1 MPMEPSVAMPEK
13 RRRGR
18 PKGTKNSTT
27 KKKRA
32 PLIQTSIESVSVDT
46 HEEGENVSEVNEAF
60 NGFTYMKVKR
70 ISNRTDERLTMLQIH
85 ERRLEHV
92 EKAEDMDSSDIAY
105 TIASLKHLQK
115 RHNDNNSL
123 MKGAMLNAYIEDCF
137 SKDYNG
143 THENVIE
150 LYRRMQEAG
159 ACQDTSDAVCVCGSF
174 SFVVDTSTATQICTE
189 CGCSTHFQECTVNDL
204 WADERVQV
212 LSKIAYKRINH
223 FREWCNAIQ
232 ARQQPN
238 DALQSV
244 INKVKQELKK
254 ERVVDMSTVT
264 PQKIRN
270 YLHTLRLGKYYEF
283 TSAIYAD
290 ITGKPI
296 PKFSPDVEHTLMTM
310 FTAIQPVFD
319 EMEGKKRKNFL
330 SYSYTLNKLAQLI
343 NHQYILEFFPL
354 LKSREKLYAQ
364 DQMWRYICEKMNWT
378 FHASI

>member
-1 MPMEPSVAMPEK
+1 MDDISLPIAEK

-18 PKGTKNSTT
+18 PKGTKNTST
-27 KKKRA
+27 KKKRI
-32 PLIQTSIESVSVDT
+32 PEIQTSIECVDT
-46 HEEGENVSEVNEAF
+46 RDSIDAIQEHIEPF
-60 NGFTYMKVKR
+60 NGFTHMKVKR
-70 ISNRTDERLTMLQIH
+70 MSNRTDDRLTMLQIH
-85 ERRLEHV
+85 ERRLAHV
-92 EKAEDMDSSDIAY
+92 ENASDMDSSDIAY
-105 TIASLKHLQK
+105 TVASVKHLQK
-115 RHNDNNSL
+115 RNNDSNAT
-123 MKGAMLNAYIEDCF
+123 MKGAMLQEYIVDCF
-137 SKDYNG
+137 SQEYKGNRP
-143 THENVIE
+143 NVIE
-150 LYRRMQEAG
+150 LHRRLCENNVSSSASNER
-159 ACQDTSDAVCVCGSF
+159 CECGSD
-174 SFVVDTSTATQICTE
+174 SFVVDTSTATQICTS
-189 CGCSTHFQECTVNDL
+189 CGVCIHFQECTANDL
-204 WADERVQV
+204 WADERMQV

-244 INKVKQELKK
+244 INRVRQELKK
-254 ERVVDMSTVT
+254 ERVVNMSIVT

-296 PKFSPDVEHTLMTM
+296 PKFTPDVEHTLMQM

-330 SYSYTLNKLAQLI
+330 SYSYTLNKLAQII
-343 NHQYILEFFPL
+343 NHQDILEFFPL

-364 DQMWRYICEKMNWT
+364 DQMWRYICEKMNWK

>member
-1 MPMEPSVAMPEK
+1 MEDISLPVAEK

-18 PKGTKNSTT
+18 PKGTKNTT
-27 KKKRA
+27 AKKKRI
-32 PLIQTSIESVSVDT
+32 PEIQTSIECVDT
-46 HEEGENVSEVNEAF
+46 RNNHEMETDQNSTF
-60 NGFTYMKVKR
+60 NGFTHMKVKR
-70 ISNRTDERLTMLQIH
+70 VSNRTDERLTMLQIH
-85 ERRLEHV
+85 ERRLAHV
-92 EKAEDMDSSDIAY
+92 QSASDMDSSDIAY
-105 TIASLKHLQK
+105 TVASVKHLQK
-115 RHNDNNSL
+115 RNNDDNAT
-123 MKGAMLNAYIEDCF
+123 MKGAMLQDYIMDCF
-137 SKDYNG
+137 SHDYQG
-143 THENVIE
+143 KHANVIE
-150 LYRRMQEAG
+150 LHRRLHESNMNAFHTEEK
-159 ACQDTSDAVCVCGSF
+159 CECGS
-174 SFVVDTSTATQICTE
+174 SSLVVDTSTATQICTE
-189 CGCSTHFQECTVNDL
+189 CGVCMHFQECTANDL
-204 WADERVQV
+204 WADERMQV

-238 DALQSV
+238 EALQTV
-244 INKVKQELKK
+244 INRVRHELKK
-254 ERVVDMSTVT
+254 ERVVDMVSVT

-296 PKFSPDVEHTLMTM
+296 PKFTPDVEHTLMQM

-330 SYSYTLNKLAQLI
+330 SYSYTLNKLAQII
-343 NHQYILEFFPL
+343 NLRDILEFFPL

>member
-1 MPMEPSVAMPEK
+1 MQMDDISLPIAEK

-18 PKGTKNSTT
+18 PKGTKNTST
-27 KKKRA
+27 KKKRI
-32 PLIQTSIESVSVDT
+32 PEIQTSIECVDT
-46 HEEGENVSEVNEAF
+46 RGSIDVIQEHIEPF
-60 NGFTYMKVKR
+60 NGFTHMKVKR
-70 ISNRTDERLTMLQIH
+70 MSNRTDDRLTMLQIH
-85 ERRLEHV
+85 ERRLAHV
-92 EKAEDMDSSDIAY
+92 ENASDMDSSDIAY
-105 TIASLKHLQK
+105 TVASVKHLQK
-115 RHNDNNSL
+115 RNNDSNAT
-123 MKGAMLNAYIEDCF
+123 MKGAMLQEYIVDCF
-137 SKDYNG
+137 SQEYKGNRP
-143 THENVIE
+143 NVIE
-150 LYRRMQEAG
+150 LHRRLYENNVGSSA
-159 ACQDTSDAVCVCGSF
+159 SDERCECGSD
-174 SFVVDTSTATQICTE
+174 SFVVDTSTATQICTS
-189 CGCSTHFQECTVNDL
+189 CGACIHFQECTANDL
-204 WADERVQV
+204 WADERMQV

-244 INKVKQELKK
+244 INRVRQELKK
-254 ERVVDMSTVT
+254 ERVVNMSTVT

-296 PKFSPDVEHTLMTM
+296 PKFTPDVEHTLMQM

-330 SYSYTLNKLAQLI
+330 SYSYTLNKLAQII
-343 NHQYILEFFPL
+343 NHQDILEFFPL

-364 DQMWRYICEKMNWT
+364 DQMWRYICEKMNWK